1 MSRRNEVAIAQFLD
15 AHGVGDE
22 LSGTVDSLVSFGAFI
37 ELADGVH
44 GLLHTSE
51 YREAPDIGSSIRV
64 RIAAVD
70 LEARRMSLVPA

>member
-15 AHGVGDE
+15 SHQVGDE
-22 LSGTVDSLVSFGAFI
+22 LSGKVDSIVSFGALI

-44 GLLHTSE
+44 GLLHVSE
-51 YREAPDIGSSIRV
+51 YREAPEVGIAIRV

-70 LEARRMSLVPA
+70 REARRMSLSPA